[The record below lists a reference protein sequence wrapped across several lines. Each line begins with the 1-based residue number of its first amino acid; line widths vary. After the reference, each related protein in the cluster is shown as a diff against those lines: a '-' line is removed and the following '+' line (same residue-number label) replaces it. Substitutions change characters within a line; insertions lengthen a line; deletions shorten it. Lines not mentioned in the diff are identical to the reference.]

1 MFTCLAKE
9 ANLADLIEALREDH
23 KNISRLLDAFERELE
38 MLAGATTP
46 DYEILRGIANYF
58 CDYPDR
64 CHHPKENAVY
74 EQLRARYPGVVATIG
89 DLRREHRD
97 AAARAQR
104 FRDNIHALFS
114 DAVMPRETVVSAAR
128 SFIEAERQHMKME
141 EQRFFPVAERVLS
154 SEDWQSIEDRLRNER
169 DPLFGESAETSFA
182 WLRERLLAW
191 EGEHR
196 SA

>member
-1 MFTCLAKE
+1 ME
-9 ANLADLIEALREDH
+9 ANLAHLIEALREDH

-38 MLAGATTP
+38 LLARARAP
-46 DYEILRGIANYF
+46 DYEMLRGIANYF

-104 FRDNIHALFS
+104 FRDNVQALFN
-114 DAVMPRETVVSAAR
+114 DAIMSRETVTSSAR

-141 EQRFFPVAERVLS
+141 EERFFPVAEQVLS
-154 SEDWQSIEDRLRNER
+154 SEDWQSIEDRLRSER
-169 DPLFGESAETSFA
+169 DPLFGERAETSFES
-182 WLRERLLAW
+182 LRERLLAW
-191 EGEHR
+191 EGERR